1 MKDALLSALI
11 ILTSIAWPSAL
22 SGDTVDINS
31 GREVV
36 SQWVK
41 TRTLI
46 SQIKRDWVDEK
57 DLLQSAIELNKAEL
71 EKTDKK
77 FSELEKQNTN
87 LKVEFSER
95 DIYKKDLDSIEAK
108 LTTRI
113 QKTEASLLALVDRLP
128 EPLHEKIQPLV
139 EKLPKEDASIS
150 VSIRLQTVVGL
161 MSEIEKWDSS
171 ITLDSQ
177 SYSSKEGSSVLI
189 DVIYIGLGQG
199 YFANNDEANPVAG
212 VIMPSEN
219 GWIFEE
225 QNSLAEKI
233 RKLVR
238 VYKGQPAEYVNIPL
252 KIH

>member
-1 MKDALLSALI
+1 M
-11 ILTSIAWPSAL
+11 
-22 SGDTVDINS
+22 
-31 GREVV
+31 
-36 SQWVK
+36 
-41 TRTLI
+41 
-46 SQIKRDWVDEK
+46 
-57 DLLQSAIELNKAEL
+57 
-71 EKTDKK
+71 
-77 FSELEKQNTN
+77 
-87 LKVEFSER
+87 
-95 DIYKKDLDSIEAK
+95 
-108 LTTRI
+108 
-113 QKTEASLLALVDRLP
+113 ALVDRLP
-128 EPLHEKIQPLV
+128 EPLHQKIQPLV

-150 VSIRLQTVVGL
+150 VTIRLQTVVGL
-161 MSEIEKWDSS
+161 MNEIEKWDSS

>member
-1 MKDALLSALI
+1 M
-11 ILTSIAWPSAL
+11 
-22 SGDTVDINS
+22 N
-31 GREVV
+31 
-36 SQWVK
+36 
-41 TRTLI
+41 
-46 SQIKRDWVDEK
+46 
-57 DLLQSAIELNKAEL
+57 
-71 EKTDKK
+71 
-77 FSELEKQNTN
+77 
-87 LKVEFSER
+87 
-95 DIYKKDLDSIEAK
+95 
-108 LTTRI
+108 
-113 QKTEASLLALVDRLP
+113 
-128 EPLHEKIQPLV
+128 
-139 EKLPKEDASIS
+139 
-150 VSIRLQTVVGL
+150 
-161 MSEIEKWDSS
+161 EIEKWDSS

-233 RKLVR
+233 RKLVG